1 MCRSALLGKQSKH
14 QNGKYENRKETAF
27 WWIDSEDLTHFK
39 LLLFSRR
46 YFSMLMC
53 VCVFFTYHN
62 FLIFR
67 LQTVI
72 KRFDEYACCD
82 GKNSKYLFSEKRN
95 IKEIL
100 FWRETLNRRMHI
112 ESCINTILMDKQ
124 VKLHTY
130 FQNNKTKNWF
140 LVKSTSKW
148 WLRFVV
154 FFLHRNAFVF
164 LTYLQP
170 KILWIKNIC

>member
-1 MCRSALLGKQSKH
+1 MKIEKKPHFDG
-14 QNGKYENRKETAF
+14 
-27 WWIDSEDLTHFK
+27 LTVK
-39 LLLFSRR
+39 TSRTSNFFFLPVVIFR
-46 YFSMLMC
+46 CWC
-53 VCVFFTYHN
+53 VCVFFFTYHN

-72 KRFDEYACCD
+72 NRFDEYACCD

-100 FWRETLNRRMHI
+100 FWRETLNIRMHI
-112 ESCINTILMDKQ
+112 GSCINTILMDKQ

-130 FQNNKTKNWF
+130 FYNKTKNWF

-148 WLRFVV
+148 WLRVVVVV
-154 FFLHRNAFVF
+154 FAS
-164 LTYLQP
+164 
-170 KILWIKNIC
+170 

>member
-1 MCRSALLGKQSKH
+1 MDWQWRPHALQTSS
-14 QNGKYENRKETAF
+14 F
-27 WWIDSEDLTHFK
+27 CPS
-39 LLLFSRR
+39 LF
-46 YFSMLMC
+46 FDVD

-72 KRFDEYACCD
+72 NRFDEYACCD

-100 FWRETLNRRMHI
+100 FWRETLNIRMHI
-112 ESCINTILMDKQ
+112 GSCINTILMDKQ

-130 FQNNKTKNWF
+130 FHNNKTKNWF

-148 WLRFVV
+148 WLHVV
-154 FFLHRNAFVF
+154 VVSFLHRNAFVF
-164 LTYLQP
+164 LTYLQL